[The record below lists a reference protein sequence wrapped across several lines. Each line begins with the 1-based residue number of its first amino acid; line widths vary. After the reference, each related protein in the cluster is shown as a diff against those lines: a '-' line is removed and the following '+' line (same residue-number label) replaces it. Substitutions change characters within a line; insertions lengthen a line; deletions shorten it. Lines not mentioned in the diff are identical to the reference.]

1 MGHVATQAV
10 KFVYLNPVKL
20 WALLLQVA
28 GHFEILPGNKEM
40 LNPTPL
46 WQISK
51 QKTLNHAKEHESKQC
66 QWLVGIFRCKEVETE
81 AIYIRTKSRHCNVMQ
96 PLIWLAVSFR

>member
-46 WQISK
+46 
-51 QKTLNHAKEHESKQC
+51 
-66 QWLVGIFRCKEVETE
+66 
-81 AIYIRTKSRHCNVMQ
+81 
-96 PLIWLAVSFR
+96 